1 MSLRQAEH
9 LYQLSRY
16 PEAIAAIH
24 IHLANE
30 PEDVHAHTL
39 LALSRYQAG
48 DELKEA
54 LKDIQNA
61 IRLEPEDSELFSIQ
75 TEILVSLGRPDK
87 ALRSAEEAIALDPG
101 DSYARLA
108 KAQAYLCEEN
118 WFKGEKA
125 CREALELDP
134 DNLGA
139 QNLLATC
146 LRLQGKTAASLAE
159 AEYSLSQNP
168 EDSYAH
174 SNLGWSYLQQNK
186 REKAEEHFR
195 ESLRLDPTCELSRR
209 GLLDSFRARSP
220 FYRLYLKWIFF
231 LSRFSGSKQT
241 LFIIGI
247 FIGYQ
252 VLSKIL
258 AKIDPRLMILFV
270 ILYLFFILG
279 SYLLRGI
286 GNLSILCDRSAR
298 YALTQREKLEG
309 FFVGGFTILGIL
321 IILSTFLF
329 PSAFLLFL
337 GVTLFASALLNAMFW
352 TNPNKL
358 GRWIFGSSTLVVTS
372 LGLII
377 SFSALLGEDL
387 TATYLITPTL
397 FILFATTWLNL
408 IPQLKEAEIA

>member
-108 KAQAYLCEEN
+108 K
-118 WFKGEKA
+118 
-125 CREALELDP
+125 
-134 DNLGA
+134 
-139 QNLLATC
+139 
-146 LRLQGKTAASLAE
+146 ASLAE

-408 IPQLKEAEIA
+408 IPQLKEEEIA